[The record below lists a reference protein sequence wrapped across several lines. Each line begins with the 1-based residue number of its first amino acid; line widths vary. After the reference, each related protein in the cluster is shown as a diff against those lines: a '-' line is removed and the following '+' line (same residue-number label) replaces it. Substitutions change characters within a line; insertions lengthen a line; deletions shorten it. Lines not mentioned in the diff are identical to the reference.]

1 MNYEK
6 FSGELIEL
14 IGGEGNVEALTHCVT
29 RLRFT
34 LKDESKADTETV
46 KKLKGVLS
54 VVQANNQ
61 YQVVMGGEVIP
72 AYNAVVKMYGF
83 GEEGSESSKEQK
95 TGEKKGN
102 LLSRLMDY
110 ISGVMVQIIPLLIG
124 AGLVSAALS
133 VASMVFGAD
142 TTTPTYLV
150 FNTVARN
157 TLYFMP
163 AFVGFAAAKKLK
175 CNPFIAAFIA
185 LFLLNPNF
193 TAVVQ
198 NKEAAANLFGLSFP
212 ALSYSSTIF
221 PMLIGTYVLSRLE
234 PVIYGVLPKVFKSIF
249 GPFLCI
255 VIMVPLMLYII
266 GPAGYYIGYFI
277 AQAVLAVQAYVGF
290 LGCGILAVAHSFLVL
305 FGAHTVTA
313 PVMTELLGSLGYD
326 NLIRPAMLANCFATL
341 GAVLAVAV
349 KSKDKE
355 YKGVVFGTAAAS
367 FAGTTE
373 PGLYGVLLP
382 LKRPLIGTSAGAFAG
397 GCLAAL
403 LGAKAFAMGKNGIFG
418 LLVFAETTPAML
430 IGMAA
435 AMAVVFGVTWLL
447 GFKEN

>member
-1 MNYEK
+1 MDYEK
-6 FSGELIEL
+6 FSRELIEL
-14 IGGEGNVEALTHCVT
+14 IGGEANVGALTHCVT

-34 LKDESKADTETV
+34 LADESKADTEAV

-72 AYNAVVKMYGF
+72 TYNAIVKMYGF
-83 GEEGSESSKEQK
+83 GEEGPESPKDQG
-95 TGEKKGN
+95 GEKKGN
-102 LLSRLMDY
+102 LLSGLMDY

-133 VASMVFGAD
+133 VASIVFGVD

-185 LFLLNPNF
+185 LFLLNPSF

-198 NKEAAANLFGLSFP
+198 NKEAAANLFGFLFP

-221 PMLIGTYVLSRLE
+221 PMLIGTYVLSKLE
-234 PVIYGVLPKVFKSIF
+234 PAVYGVLPKVLKSIF

-255 VIMVPLMLYII
+255 VVMVPLMLYVI
-266 GPAGYYIGYFI
+266 GPVGYYIGYFI
-277 AQAVLAVQAYVGF
+277 AQAVLTVQAYVGF
-290 LGCGILAVAHSFLVL
+290 LGCGILAAANMFLVL

-326 NLIRPAMLANCFATL
+326 NLIRPALLAGCFATL
-341 GAVLAVAV
+341 GAVLAVAM

-355 YKGVVFGTAAAS
+355 YKGVVFGTAVAA
-367 FAGTTE
+367 FVGTTE
-373 PGLYGVLLP
+373 PALYGVLLP
-382 LKRPLIGTSAGAFAG
+382 LKRPMIGALAGSFAG
-397 GCLAAL
+397 GCVAAL

-430 IGMAA
+430 AGVAV
-435 AMAVVFGVTWLL
+435 AMAVGFAVTWLI
-447 GFKEN
+447 GFKEK